1 MEKRPEDEP
10 VPIKLKNQELEIA
23 WYGLLHSIKEGF
35 IKRGDAIKQLQEW
48 DGQTLPEPPVEEGES
63 SIIEVDE

>member
-35 IKRGDAIKQLQEW
+35 ISRGDAIKQLQEW
-48 DGQTLPEPPVEEGES
+48 DGTLPKAPLQDNETD
-63 SIIEVDE
+63 IIEVDE